1 MAVRFQEL
9 QVAGLFEPLAL
20 ASADFDEDGV
30 PDLVC
35 GFATD
40 SGGILSVH
48 RGNIDSI
55 FPNGEGA
62 RKRQLAGT
70 FTEDPFLS
78 PARVFALPVAPEFL
92 GAGDF
97 DADGHW
103 DLALAKK
110 GSDKLWFLP
119 GNGRGDFQASEAI
132 DLPGT
137 VTALLAGEVNRR
149 DGLQDLIVGIQA
161 GEGPKVLVFEWP
173 EGALRRKPEGLPLPA
188 EATGFALGYFDEH
201 YPVDLAIAAG
211 EELLLVHGR
220 DRKLSV
226 AERWRS
232 QVAPARVDRYTFER
246 SISSLVAGDFVE
258 DHSQELAV
266 LLEGGSLRL
275 LEQIENSL
283 QVKSDWTLG
292 LVLPSQSILAGPG
305 NLSYSSKPQLVRARV
320 SSLPKDELLV
330 VDALAQKI
338 HVLVTDNGSGDG
350 SSRTHLANSWSVA
363 LDVAGT
369 PVAVLPMRL
378 NPDALSDLVVLKDSA
393 NPLGVVPTGPVRTFT
408 VNSTGD
414 ELDADLGDDACDVD
428 LETAGQQ
435 CTLWAALQQ
444 ARSSEGLDR
453 IDFEVSKI
461 SPAEGFPSGGPV
473 VIDGTSMGRVE
484 IDGSG
489 ANHGFSIVD
498 AGSVIRGLAIHSLT
512 FSAIQIQRGGNS
524 FVEGNFLGT
533 DVTGTQN
540 RGNGNWGIVIGFS
553 APKNTIGGTM
563 EEARNVISGNE
574 NPGVFIQSDENKVLG
589 NFIGTDV
596 TGTVALG
603 NSHGVDIKRESNNEI
618 GGATAGAGNLIS
630 GNGSRGV
637 VVTEG
642 AECTLIQGNLVG
654 TDITGGV
661 ALANSQD
668 GLLLSETSGTTIG
681 GAAANLISANGS
693 NGISISRSTGTVVQ
707 GNLIGTDINGSVG
720 LGNHFTGIGIGRIS
734 SDNTIGGTTSGAG
747 NTICANGFGGGNA
760 GVSISGQD
768 TSGNPVLGNRIG
780 IGDKGNALPND
791 GPGVRISRV
800 SDNPIQRNTIAFN
813 RSGGILVVGGT
824 GNAINENSIFSNTGD
839 RFGEG
844 LGIDLAPFGVTEN
857 DGGDGDEGPNNLQ
870 NYPVLTK
877 IEDNIKVTLDS
888 TPSKTFKIELF
899 ANDECDPS
907 GHGEGQEFLQSFS
920 LTTGESIEVAVPV
933 GKEITATA
941 TDSDGNTSE
950 FSACAAEPEIKPF
963 IVNSTGDD
971 PDENAEKGDFDRI
984 CSTGKRLSKPEEKCN
999 PTKKGDCEC
1008 TLRAAI
1014 QEANDQ
1020 KGKDSIHFAISGDN
1034 PHTILPQ
1041 TPLPFIGDPVR
1052 LDAATQPGYV
1062 DKPVIELNGR
1072 ENGGPHIFNN
1082 GLDVRADSFVRGFA
1096 INSFNEGI
1104 NLGSENSEIRGNFIG
1119 TCLSGDG
1126 NLCPAGPDFFE
1137 ASLNDTGIW
1146 IESGASSRNT
1156 IGGERPLGKGC
1167 VDPCNLISGNGT
1179 GIFVL
1184 AGGNFVRGNFIGT
1197 NLSGTS
1203 KLGNKIGVSLRLIA
1217 ENNKIGGRS
1226 RGLGNLIS
1234 GNTIGISVSDAD
1246 ENVIEGNLIG
1256 TDVTGR
1262 VDLDDRFQIVIT
1274 MRLYLA

>member
-1 MAVRFQEL
+1 MPHPGLKVLGICLFPIWIVGFGSPSAQQQTLKLEEPQSEIAVYASGRGYPWINLDDGRSLEVRFAQDSELAVRFQEL
-9 QVAGLFEPLAL
+9 QVAGLLEPLAL

-35 GFATD
+35 GYATD
-40 SGGILSVH
+40 SGGILTVH

-55 FPNGEGA
+55 FPNGPGA
-62 RKRQLAGT
+62 RRRQLAGT

-78 PARVFALPVAPEFL
+78 PARVFELPVAPEFL

-110 GSDKLWFLP
+110 GSEKLWLLT
-119 GNGRGDFQASEAI
+119 GNGQGDFQAPEVI

-137 VTALLAGEVNRR
+137 ITALLAGEVNRR
-149 DGLQDLIVGIQA
+149 DGLQDLIVGIR
-161 GEGPKVLVFEWP
+161 GVEGPKVLLFEWP
-173 EGALRRKPEGLPLPA
+173 EGALRGDPEDLPLPA
-188 EATGFALGYFDEH
+188 EATSFALGHFDEH

-211 EELLLVHGR
+211 EELLLIHGR

-226 AERWRS
+226 GERWRS
-232 QVAPARVDRYTFER
+232 QVASARVDRYAFER
-246 SISSLVAGDFVE
+246 SISSLAAGDFVE

-266 LLEGGSLRL
+266 LLEDGSLRL
-275 LEQIENSL
+275 LERMGNGL

-338 HVLVTDNGSGDG
+338 HVLVTDKGSGDG

-414 ELDADLGDDACDVD
+414 ESDAKLGDDVCDVD
-428 LETAGQQ
+428 LETAGEQ
-435 CTLWAALQQ
+435 CTLRSAMEQ
-444 ARSSEGLDR
+444 ARTSEGLDR
-453 IDFEVSKI
+453 IEFTVSKI
-461 SPAEGFPSGGPV
+461 SPKEGLPGLHFGDPV

-489 ANHGFSIVD
+489 AGDGSALVISPAD
-498 AGSVIRGLAIHSLT
+498 SVIRGLAIHSFT
-512 FSAIQIQRGGNS
+512 FSAIQIQQRGGNS

-540 RGNGNWGIVIGFS
+540 RGNGNWGIVIGS
-553 APKNTIGGTM
+553 LAPKNTIGGTM

-574 NPGVFIQSDENKVLG
+574 TPGVFIQSDENKVLG

-603 NSHGVDIKRESNNEI
+603 NSHGVDIQRGSNNEI

-630 GNGSRGV
+630 ANGSRGI

-661 ALANSQD
+661 ALANIRD

-693 NGISISRSTGTVVQ
+693 NGISIARSTGTLVQ
-707 GNLIGTDINGSVG
+707 GNLIGTDINGSVA

-734 SDNTIGGTTSGAG
+734 TDNIIGGTTSGAG
-747 NTICANGFGGGNA
+747 NTICSNGFGGGNA
-760 GVSISGQD
+760 GVSISGRD

-780 IGDKGNALPND
+780 IGTMGEELPND
-791 GPGVRISRV
+791 GPGVRITGV

-813 RSGGILVVGGT
+813 RSGGIVVRSGAT
-824 GNAINENSIFSNTGD
+824 GNAINENSIFSNKGD
-839 RFGEG
+839 RSGEG

-857 DGGDGDEGPNNLQ
+857 DGGDGDEGP
-870 NYPVLTK
+870 TIFK
-877 IEDNIKVTLDS
+877 T
-888 TPSKTFKIELF
+888 TPSSRKSKT
-899 ANDECDPS
+899 
-907 GHGEGQEFLQSFS
+907 
-920 LTTGESIEVAVPV
+920 
-933 GKEITATA
+933 
-941 TDSDGNTSE
+941 TS
-950 FSACAAEPEIKPF
+950 
-963 IVNSTGDD
+963 
-971 PDENAEKGDFDRI
+971 R
-984 CSTGKRLSKPEEKCN
+984 
-999 PTKKGDCEC
+999 
-1008 TLRAAI
+1008 
-1014 QEANDQ
+1014 
-1020 KGKDSIHFAISGDN
+1020 
-1034 PHTILPQ
+1034 
-1041 TPLPFIGDPVR
+1041 
-1052 LDAATQPGYV
+1052 
-1062 DKPVIELNGR
+1062 
-1072 ENGGPHIFNN
+1072 
-1082 GLDVRADSFVRGFA
+1082 
-1096 INSFNEGI
+1096 
-1104 NLGSENSEIRGNFIG
+1104 
-1119 TCLSGDG
+1119 
-1126 NLCPAGPDFFE
+1126 
-1137 ASLNDTGIW
+1137 
-1146 IESGASSRNT
+1146 
-1156 IGGERPLGKGC
+1156 
-1167 VDPCNLISGNGT
+1167 
-1179 GIFVL
+1179 
-1184 AGGNFVRGNFIGT
+1184 
-1197 NLSGTS
+1197 
-1203 KLGNKIGVSLRLIA
+1203 
-1217 ENNKIGGRS
+1217 
-1226 RGLGNLIS
+1226 
-1234 GNTIGISVSDAD
+1234 
-1246 ENVIEGNLIG
+1246 
-1256 TDVTGR
+1256 
-1262 VDLDDRFQIVIT
+1262 
-1274 MRLYLA
+1274 